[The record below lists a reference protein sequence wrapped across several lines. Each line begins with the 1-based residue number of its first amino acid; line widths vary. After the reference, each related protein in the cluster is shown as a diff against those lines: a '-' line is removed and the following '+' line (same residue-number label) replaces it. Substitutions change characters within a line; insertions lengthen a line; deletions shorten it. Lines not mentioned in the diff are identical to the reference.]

1 MIDGGKGTF
10 RGPAP
15 WSRSLWRATTTIR
28 RHVLDCRCRPVRR
41 PRRRLRAR
49 PRAHVVAGVDHT
61 TPTPPPPPAPVFG
74 PVEVVAPTPRRVLS
88 HGHSQSE
95 PFPRPKIYLSRRYSS
110 LDDLHADDELML
122 IPRPAPVAPVLPI
135 PSVPSIPSAP
145 DKQTLALAELVDTE
159 AAYLAHLNS
168 LALNYIAH
176 LPPLPSADLTA
187 IVRNTGALVDLHTRI
202 AADLAVGPTSRSYV
216 CSVLESWAPYMATLY
231 AEFCAGH
238 DAAAAVLRR
247 AQERDPQQWALWER
261 QRALYTHRRRH
272 SLDEAPPASL
282 ALSFSDLLIMP
293 VQRVC
298 KYHLLVS
305 ALRGPPGRD
314 PDERAIMNCINA
326 MHSVAAQV
334 DEAQRVREAE
344 HRARLVLERMDP
356 VSGLDLA
363 HLARLGPCLL
373 IGSLDVCYYTSSR
386 PAPVSLNSYAS
397 HNSLATPGPSPHPL
411 PSTVPFPQ
419 SQSQTPTTPHPLSNS
434 QKPLK
439 VRHLAA
445 FLWPG
450 YLVLC
455 KVNAK
460 RGRYE
465 PKHWFILKQATGPAQ
480 SIEGDHTDPDAS
492 VSMEDTSFDAARQQQ
507 WLQPPPMTHVD
518 VSPASTVFTHGVRIA
533 FAKHVFELGA
543 SCAEERDVWLA
554 AVAGAREVEK
564 EGSIRSVGGAIVSRS
579 RSAVV
584 TSPENDGLELVRSR
598 SEGGRGRSRSR
609 SRPPEK
615 SAALGIAERVENAFL
630 RDRQSESSAGAS
642 PVSVNTSL
650 NAAGASVT
658 RNVSGGSSV
667 GGRLPVRVSVVSG
680 PGGTVRGATGA
691 EPRPVGMVDGRP
703 LGANGQAYGTVNGH
717 GHSLSVNSGANV
729 ARTNSSST
737 SGTRSYPPSPVM
749 ATHSLQI
756 QPAPSQSVIQ
766 SQAQPPS
773 QPQPQPS
780 SQPQSHPQLT
790 LQTQLLPVSLVV
802 HRPSTNVRDMV
813 DRAIA
818 DIVSWPCTEARMKG
832 GRRGP
837 LFAAPED
844 TGVVAAPKS
853 AGAGLGGG
861 GVGTVMGIVRPR
873 RTSSALVGRHKSLL
887 EAALPGKEKEKDK
900 DKKKVRPASEGVVVE
915 AKKEATAVSNAQGEG
930 AKTPLQR
937 KRATIHGTTDFP
949 TMDPPNNA
957 PEQHAVQVVAPSG
970 QVLHPTTNGKSSAPG
985 DPAVSGSSQ
994 IASDMRRNAS
1004 TGSQKTIQSGKPISP
1019 PRSRTVS
1026 SSGSL
1031 ADGMRELFNFRR
1043 TFIKSA
1049 ENIAAPSPPQGPNP
1063 VYSVGAGL
1071 TNTRSDEVLV
1081 PRVKP
1086 KPKTGSTPAVVQ
1098 DVENKPELYSLGAGI
1113 TNTTTPPKRQK
1124 KPVLGACTEFARG
1137 IDQTTDS
1144 SARIHTTLS
1153 AHVYA
1158 FERKGFGQRSRGLPD
1173 GSLAFERVVP
1183 SRSRASY
1190 IQQGPVAEEG
1200 IFVDFN
1206 DEVYSEERY

>member
-1 MIDGGKGTF
+1 MSWTVAVVPYDA
-10 RGPAP
+10 RVAACAPAP
-15 WSRSLWRATTTIR
+15 
-28 RHVLDCRCRPVRR
+28 VRTLS
-41 PRRRLRAR
+41 PASIT
-49 PRAHVVAGVDHT
+49 PP
-61 TPTPPPPPAPVFG
+61 PTPPPPPAPVFG

-272 SLDEAPPASL
+272 SLDEAPGPASL

-386 PAPVSLNSYAS
+386 PAPVALNSYAS

-465 PKHWFILKQATGPAQ
+465 PKHWFILKQATGPAP

-680 PGGTVRGATGA
+680 PGGTIRGATGA

-766 SQAQPPS
+766 SRAQPPS

-853 AGAGLGGG
+853 AGAGLGGSSVGSVMVPFG
-861 GVGTVMGIVRPR
+861 GC
-873 RTSSALVGRHKSLL
+873 A
-887 EAALPGKEKEKDK
+887 PGKEKEKDK

-915 AKKEATAVSNAQGEG
+915 AKKEATTASTGQGEG

-937 KRATIHGTTDFP
+937 KRATIHGTTAFP
-949 TMDPPNNA
+949 TMDSPNNA
-957 PEQHAVQVVAPSG
+957 PEQHAVQVVAPTG
-970 QVLHPTTNGKSSAPG
+970 QALHPTTNGKGSAPG
-985 DPAVSGSSQ
+985 DPAISGSSQ
-994 IASDMRRNAS
+994 TASDMRRNAS
-1004 TGSQKTIQSGKPISP
+1004 TGSQKTIQSGKQISP

-1026 SSGSL
+1026 SSGSF
-1031 ADGMRELFNFRR
+1031 ADGMRELFNLRR

-1049 ENIAAPSPPQGPNP
+1049 ENIAAPPPPQGPNP

-1086 KPKTGSTPAVVQ
+1086 KPKAGSTPAVVQ
-1098 DVENKPELYSLGAGI
+1098 DVENNPELYSLGAGI
-1113 TNTTTPPKRQK
+1113 TNTTAPPKRQK
-1124 KPVLGACTEFARG
+1124 KPSFSGRLAVLTKRRTRPAGSTPLSALTFTPLNEKDLVNSPEVSQTARSRSNEWYHPVPALRTPSRGMLGADLYTPPA
-1137 IDQTTDS
+1137 
-1144 SARIHTTLS
+1144 L
-1153 AHVYA
+1153 
-1158 FERKGFGQRSRGLPD
+1158 
-1173 GSLAFERVVP
+1173 RVQP
-1183 SRSRASY
+1183 S
-1190 IQQGPVAEEG
+1190 PVAEEG
-1200 IFVDFN
+1200 IFVDFS